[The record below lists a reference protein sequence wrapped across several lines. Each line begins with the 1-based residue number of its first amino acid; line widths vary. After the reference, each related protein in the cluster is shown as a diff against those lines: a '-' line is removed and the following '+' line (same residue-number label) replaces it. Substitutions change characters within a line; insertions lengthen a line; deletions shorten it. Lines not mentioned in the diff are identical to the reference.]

1 MNHKISRILRK
12 VALRKAPRGQFRN
25 AYRNLKRRWN
35 RTPRAQRHAILE
47 NDLLPK
53 VGETI

>member
-1 MNHKISRILRK
+1 MNPKISRILRE
-12 VALRKAPRGQFRN
+12 VAKKYPLGDQRRN

-35 RTPRAQRHAILE
+35 RTPREQRHAILE

-53 VGETI
+53 VSETI